1 MANSAAETLKE
12 FKTASTASN
21 AVYATLKVQ
30 YTGSWMDDIQ
40 QISTMCGVPVQT
52 LLQLNP
58 WLTSNNFVANNHD
71 YITIKVTAGSPR
83 TGGSNAQNNVTG
95 FYSTD
100 EWFHP
105 LGVGT
110 WYCTTAFSASHAGID
125 LTTGTPGQIAGKPI
139 YAVKA
144 GTVVQSYSSDSWGNT
159 VLIRHDDTTDS
170 NGNCYYTRYAHMEK
184 IGPSTGTK
192 ISQGDQIGT
201 VGNTGKS
208 TGYHLHFQIY
218 FTSATRTDYTNFD
231 GGKISHE
238 FSVNPNSIKDFP
250 GIPYTENHY
259 SQVEMHKSPY
269 VTDADIK
276 VIQGA
281 ASEDGT
287 VTESQF
293 NETVNGIADRIIAA
307 KNVDPSS
314 ELAKLI
320 KDYVKAQLDGI
331 KANAAGYAADILT
344 TGDFSG
350 VLNKFCSDVVNNSI
364 WYVENKINNLLQYAI
379 SVGQQAAQN
388 EINQAKSQLKDWI
401 VDVTKIDRNS
411 ELGVHTLA
419 LLDSYVDTIVANGWQ
434 AVTTALTTG
443 DVKLAA
449 EQFLEVTKRQSIDY
463 VCELGSHALANAI
476 TSYIGSHS
484 QSTELNQIAADLVPG
499 IVNTLCQSIGGV
511 MKGDISIEQA
521 AKNVL
526 VQVVTTV
533 ATTVVQ
539 KYITPVVTSWVVTGL
554 TTLAV
559 NIAGSQIG
567 GQIGAAIAG
576 PVGYV
581 VGALATAGVSWII
594 NSIFG

>member
-12 FKTASTASN
+12 FKSASTAGN

-71 YITIKVTAGSPR
+71 YITIKITAGSPR
-83 TGGSNAQNNVTG
+83 TGGSNAQNSVTG
-95 FYSTD
+95 FYSTN

-105 LGVGT
+105 LGVGL
-110 WYCTTAFSASHAGID
+110 WYCSQAYSQKHSAID
-125 LTTGTPGQIAGKPI
+125 LTTGTAGQIAGKPI

-144 GTVVQSYSSDSWGNT
+144 GTVVQSYSSTSWGYT
-159 VLIRHDDTTDS
+159 VLIRHDDTKDAD
-170 NGNCYYTRYAHMEK
+170 GNCYYTRYAHMEK
-184 IGPSTGTK
+184 LGPSIGTK
-192 ISQGDQIGT
+192 VSQGDQVGT
-201 VGNTGKS
+201 CGNTGTS
-208 TGYHLHFQIY
+208 TGAHLHFQIY

-231 GGKISHE
+231 GGKVSHT
-238 FSVNPNSIKDFP
+238 FSVNPNDIKDFP
-250 GIPYTENHY
+250 GIPYTDHHY

-287 VTESQF
+287 VTQSQF
-293 NETVNGIADRIIAA
+293 DETVNGIANRIITA

-314 ELAKLI
+314 DLAKLI

-331 KANAAGYAADILT
+331 KTNAAGYATDILT

-350 VLNKFCSDVVNNSI
+350 VLSKFCSDVVNNSI
-364 WYVENKINNLLQYAI
+364 WFVENKIDNLLQYAI

-388 EINQAKSQLKDWI
+388 EINQAKTQLKDWI
-401 VDVTKIDRNS
+401 VDITKIDRNS
-411 ELGVHTLA
+411 ELGVHTLN
-419 LLDSYVDTIVANGWQ
+419 LLDSYVDTIVADGWQ

-449 EQFLEVTKRQSIDY
+449 GQFLEVTKRQSIDY

-484 QSTELNQIAADLVPG
+484 QSTELSQIAADLAPG
-499 IVNTLCQSIGGV
+499 IINTMCQSIGSV

-526 VQVVTTV
+526 VQVVSTV
-533 ATTVVQ
+533 ATTVVR
-539 KYITPVVTSWVVTGL
+539 KYLVPVVSNWVVTGL

-576 PVGYV
+576 PVGYI
-581 VGALATAGVSWII
+581 VGALASAGVSWVI
-594 NSIFG
+594 NSIFS

>member
-1 MANSAAETLKE
+1 
-12 FKTASTASN
+12 
-21 AVYATLKVQ
+21 
-30 YTGSWMDDIQ
+30 
-40 QISTMCGVPVQT
+40 
-52 LLQLNP
+52 
-58 WLTSNNFVANNHD
+58 
-71 YITIKVTAGSPR
+71 
-83 TGGSNAQNNVTG
+83 
-95 FYSTD
+95 
-100 EWFHP
+100 
-105 LGVGT
+105 
-110 WYCTTAFSASHAGID
+110 
-125 LTTGTPGQIAGKPI
+125 
-139 YAVKA
+139 
-144 GTVVQSYSSDSWGNT
+144 
-159 VLIRHDDTTDS
+159 
-170 NGNCYYTRYAHMEK
+170 MEK

-192 ISQGDQIGT
+192 VSQGDQLGK

-231 GGKISHE
+231 GGKVSHT
-238 FSVNPNSIKDFP
+238 FSVNPNDIKDFP

-307 KNVDPSS
+307 KNVDTSS

-331 KANAAGYAADILT
+331 KANAAGYATDILA

-411 ELGVHTLA
+411 ELGIHTLN

-449 EQFLEVTKRQSIDY
+449 GQFLEVTKRQSIDY

-499 IVNTLCQSIGGV
+499 IINTICQSIGSV

-526 VQVVTTV
+526 VQVVSTV
-533 ATTVVQ
+533 AATVVQ
-539 KYITPVVTSWVVTGL
+539 KYLVPVVSNWVVTGL

-576 PVGYV
+576 PVGYF
-581 VGALATAGVSWII
+581 VGALASAGVSWLI

>member
-12 FKTASTASN
+12 FKSASTASN

-83 TGGSNAQNNVTG
+83 TGGSNAQNSVTG
-95 FYSTD
+95 FYSTN

-105 LGVGT
+105 LGVGL
-110 WYCTTAFSASHAGID
+110 WYCTTAFSASHSAID
-125 LTTGTPGQIAGKPI
+125 LTTGTHNQIAGKPI

-144 GTVVQSYSSDSWGNT
+144 GTVVQSYSSTSWGYT
-159 VLIRHDDTTDS
+159 VLIRHDDTKDAE
-170 NGNCYYTRYAHMEK
+170 GNCYYTRYAHMEK
-184 IGPSTGTK
+184 LGPSVGTK
-192 ISQGDQIGT
+192 VSQGDQVGT
-201 VGNTGKS
+201 CGNTGKS
-208 TGYHLHFQIY
+208 TGAHLHFQIY

-231 GGKISHE
+231 GGKVSHT
-238 FSVNPNSIKDFP
+238 FSVNPNDIKDFP
-250 GIPYTENHY
+250 GTPYTENHY

-307 KNVDPSS
+307 KNVAPSS
-314 ELAKLI
+314 DLAKLI

-331 KANAAGYAADILT
+331 KANAAGYATDILT

-411 ELGVHTLA
+411 ELGVHTLN

-443 DVKLAA
+443 DVKLATS
-449 EQFLEVTKRQSIDY
+449 QFLEVTKRQSIDY
-463 VCELGSHALANAI
+463 VCELSSHALANAI

-484 QSTELNQIAADLVPG
+484 QSTQLNQIAADLMPG
-499 IVNTLCQSIGGV
+499 IINTMCQSIGGV

-526 VQVVTTV
+526 VQVVSTV
-533 ATTVVQ
+533 AATVVQ
-539 KYITPVVTSWVVTGL
+539 KYLVPVVSNWVVTGL

-559 NIAGSQIG
+559 HIAGSQIG

-581 VGALATAGVSWII
+581 IGALATAGVSWLI
-594 NSIFG
+594 NSIYG

>member
-1 MANSAAETLKE
+1 
-12 FKTASTASN
+12 
-21 AVYATLKVQ
+21 
-30 YTGSWMDDIQ
+30 
-40 QISTMCGVPVQT
+40 
-52 LLQLNP
+52 
-58 WLTSNNFVANNHD
+58 
-71 YITIKVTAGSPR
+71 
-83 TGGSNAQNNVTG
+83 
-95 FYSTD
+95 
-100 EWFHP
+100 
-105 LGVGT
+105 
-110 WYCTTAFSASHAGID
+110 
-125 LTTGTPGQIAGKPI
+125 
-139 YAVKA
+139 
-144 GTVVQSYSSDSWGNT
+144 
-159 VLIRHDDTTDS
+159 
-170 NGNCYYTRYAHMEK
+170 MEK

-192 ISQGDQIGT
+192 VSQGDQLGT

-218 FTSATRTDYTNFD
+218 FTSANRTDYTNFD
-231 GGKISHE
+231 GGKVSHT
-238 FSVNPNSIKDFP
+238 FSVNPNDIKDFP
-250 GIPYTENHY
+250 GIPYTEHHY
-259 SQVEMHKSPY
+259 SQVEIHKSPY

-293 NETVNGIADRIIAA
+293 NETVNGIADRIITA

-331 KANAAGYAADILT
+331 KTNAAGYATDILT

-401 VDVTKIDRNS
+401 VDATKIDRNS
-411 ELGVHTLA
+411 ELGVHTLN
-419 LLDSYVDTIVANGWQ
+419 LLDSYVDTIVADGWQ

-443 DVKLAA
+443 DIKLAA
-449 EQFLEVTKRQSIDY
+449 GQFLEVTKRQSIDY

-484 QSTELNQIAADLVPG
+484 QSTELSQIAADLAPG
-499 IVNTLCQSIGGV
+499 IINTMCQSIGGV

-521 AKNVL
+521 AKNVM
-526 VQVVTTV
+526 VQVVSTV

-539 KYITPVVTSWVVTGL
+539 KYLVPVVSNWVVTGL

-581 VGALATAGVSWII
+581 VGALASAGVSWLI
-594 NSIFG
+594 NSIFS

>member
-40 QISTMCGVPVQT
+40 QISTMCGVPVQK

-71 YITIKVTAGSPR
+71 YITIKITAGSPG
-83 TGGSNAQNNVTG
+83 TGSSNAQNGVTG
-95 FYSTD
+95 FYSTN

-105 LGVGT
+105 LGVGM
-110 WYCTTAFSASHAGID
+110 WYCSQAYSQKHSAID
-125 LTTGTPGQIAGKPI
+125 LTTGTHNQIAGKPI

-144 GTVVQSYSSDSWGNT
+144 GTVVQSYSSTSWGYT
-159 VLIRHDDTTDS
+159 ALIRHDDTKDAD
-170 NGNCYYTRYAHMEK
+170 GNCYYTRYAHMEK
-184 IGPSTGTK
+184 LGPSVGTK
-192 ISQGDQIGT
+192 VSQGDQVGT
-201 VGNTGKS
+201 CGNTGTS
-208 TGYHLHFQIY
+208 TGAHLHFQIY

-231 GGKISHE
+231 GGKVSHT
-238 FSVNPNSIKDFP
+238 FSVNPNDIKGFP
-250 GIPYTENHY
+250 GTPYTEHHY
-259 SQVEMHKSPY
+259 IQVEMHKSPY

-293 NETVNGIADRIIAA
+293 NETVNGIADRIITA

-314 ELAKLI
+314 DLAKLI

-331 KANAAGYAADILT
+331 KANAAGYATEILT

-364 WYVENKINNLLQYAI
+364 WYVENKINNLIQYAI

-411 ELGVHTLA
+411 ELGVHTLN
-419 LLDSYVDTIVANGWQ
+419 LLDSYVDTIVTNGWQ

-449 EQFLEVTKRQSIDY
+449 GQFLEVTKRQSIDY

-484 QSTELNQIAADLVPG
+484 QSTELSQIAADLAPG
-499 IVNTLCQSIGGV
+499 IINTMCQSIGGV

-526 VQVVTTV
+526 VQVVSTV

-539 KYITPVVTSWVVTGL
+539 KYLVPVVSNWVVTGL

-559 NIAGSQIG
+559 NIAGAEIG
-567 GQIGAAIAG
+567 GKIGAAISG
-576 PVGYV
+576 PVGYA
-581 VGALATAGVSWII
+581 VGALAGAGVTWLI

>member
-12 FKTASTASN
+12 FKSASTASN

-40 QISTMCGVPVQT
+40 QISTMCGVPVQK

-71 YITIKVTAGSPR
+71 YITIKITAGSPR
-83 TGGSNAQNNVTG
+83 TGGSNAQNSVTG
-95 FYSTD
+95 FYSTN

-105 LGVGT
+105 LGVGL
-110 WYCTTAFSASHAGID
+110 WYCSQAYSQTHSAID

-144 GTVVQSYSSDSWGNT
+144 GTVVQSYSSTSWGYT
-159 VLIRHDDTTDS
+159 VLIRHDDTKDAD
-170 NGNCYYTRYAHMEK
+170 GNCYYTRYAHMEK
-184 IGPSTGTK
+184 LGPSVGTK
-192 ISQGDQIGT
+192 VSQGDQVGT
-201 VGNTGKS
+201 CGNTGKS
-208 TGYHLHFQIY
+208 TGAHLHFQIY

-231 GGKISHE
+231 GGKVSHT
-238 FSVNPNSIKDFP
+238 FSVNPNDIKDFP
-250 GIPYTENHY
+250 GIPYTDHHY

-293 NETVNGIADRIIAA
+293 NETVNGISDRIIAA

-314 ELAKLI
+314 DLAKLI

-331 KANAAGYAADILT
+331 KSNAAGYATDILT

-350 VLNKFCSDVVNNSI
+350 VLSKFCSDVVNNSV
-364 WYVENKINNLLQYAI
+364 WFVENKIDNLLQYAI

-401 VDVTKIDRNS
+401 VDTTKIDRNS
-411 ELGVHTLA
+411 ELGVHTLN
-419 LLDSYVDTIVANGWQ
+419 LLDSYVDTIVADGWQ

-449 EQFLEVTKRQSIDY
+449 GQFLEVTKRQSIDY

-484 QSTELNQIAADLVPG
+484 QSTELSQIAADLAPG
-499 IVNTLCQSIGGV
+499 IINTMCQSIGGV

-526 VQVVTTV
+526 VQIVSTV

-539 KYITPVVTSWVVTGL
+539 KYLVPVVSNWVVTGL

-559 NIAGSQIG
+559 NIAGAQIG
-567 GQIGAAIAG
+567 GKIGAVIAG

-581 VGALATAGVSWII
+581 VGALASAGVSWII

>member
-40 QISTMCGVPVQT
+40 QISTMCGVPVQK

-71 YITIKVTAGSPR
+71 YITIKITAGSPL
-83 TGGSNAQNNVTG
+83 TGGSNAQNSVTG
-95 FYSTD
+95 FYSTN

-105 LGVGT
+105 LGVGL
-110 WYCTTAFSASHAGID
+110 WYCSQAYSQKHSAID

-144 GTVVQSYSSDSWGNT
+144 GTVVQSYSSTSWGYT
-159 VLIRHDDTTDS
+159 VLIRHDDTKDAD
-170 NGNCYYTRYAHMEK
+170 GNCYYTRYAHMEK
-184 IGPSTGTK
+184 LGPSVGTRV
-192 ISQGDQIGT
+192 SQGDQVGT
-201 VGNTGKS
+201 CGNTGTS
-208 TGYHLHFQIY
+208 TGAHLHFQIY

-231 GGKISHE
+231 GGKVSHT
-238 FSVNPNSIKDFP
+238 FSVNPNDIKDFP
-250 GIPYTENHY
+250 GIPYTANHY

-293 NETVNGIADRIIAA
+293 NETVNGIADRIITA

-314 ELAKLI
+314 DLAKLI

-331 KANAAGYAADILT
+331 KTNAAGYATDILT

-411 ELGVHTLA
+411 ELGVHTLN
-419 LLDSYVDTIVANGWQ
+419 LLDSYVDTIVADGWQ

-449 EQFLEVTKRQSIDY
+449 GQFLEVTKRQSIDY

-476 TSYIGSHS
+476 TSYISSHS
-484 QSTELNQIAADLVPG
+484 QSTELSQIAADLAPG
-499 IVNTLCQSIGGV
+499 IINTMCQSIGGV

-526 VQVVTTV
+526 VQVVSTV

-539 KYITPVVTSWVVTGL
+539 KYLVPVVSNWVVTGL

-559 NIAGSQIG
+559 NIAGAQVG

-581 VGALATAGVSWII
+581 VGAIATAGVSWII
-594 NSIFG
+594 NSIFN

>member
-12 FKTASTASN
+12 FKSASTARN

-30 YTGSWMDDIQ
+30 YTGSWMDDIK

-71 YITIKVTAGSPR
+71 YITIKITAGSPQ
-83 TGGSNAQNNVTG
+83 TGGSNGQNSVTG
-95 FYSTD
+95 FYSTN

-105 LGVGT
+105 LGVGL
-110 WYCTTAFSASHAGID
+110 WYCSQAYSQKHSALD
-125 LTTGTPGQIAGKPI
+125 LTTGTAGQIAGKPI

-144 GTVVQSYSSDSWGNT
+144 GTVVQSYSSTSWGYT
-159 VLIRHDDTTDS
+159 VLIRHDDTKDTA
-170 NGNCYYTRYAHMEK
+170 GNCYYTRYAHMEK
-184 IGPSTGTK
+184 LGPSVGTK
-192 ISQGDQIGT
+192 VSQGDQVGT
-201 VGNTGKS
+201 CGNTGTS
-208 TGYHLHFQIY
+208 TGAHLHFQIY

-231 GGKISHE
+231 GGKVSHT
-238 FSVNPNSIKDFP
+238 FSVNPNDIKDFP
-250 GIPYTENHY
+250 GIPYTDHHY

-307 KNVDPSS
+307 KNVDHSS
-314 ELAKLI
+314 DLAKLI

-331 KANAAGYAADILT
+331 KTNAAGYATDIIT

-350 VLNKFCSDVVNNSI
+350 VLSKFCSDVVNNSM
-364 WYVENKINNLLQYAI
+364 WFVENKIDNLLQYAI

-411 ELGVHTLA
+411 ELGVHTLN
-419 LLDSYVDTIVANGWQ
+419 LLDSYVDTIVADGWQ

-449 EQFLEVTKRQSIDY
+449 GQFLEVTKRQSIDY

-484 QSTELNQIAADLVPG
+484 QSTELSQIAADLAPG
-499 IVNTLCQSIGGV
+499 IINTMCQSIGSV

-526 VQVVTTV
+526 VQVVSTV

-539 KYITPVVTSWVVTGL
+539 KYLVPVVSNWVVIGL
-554 TTLAV
+554 TSLAA
-559 NIAGSQIG
+559 NIAGAQIG

-581 VGALATAGVSWII
+581 VGALASAGVSWLI

>member
-1 MANSAAETLKE
+1 MVS
-12 FKTASTASN
+12 S
-21 AVYATLKVQ
+21 
-30 YTGSWMDDIQ
+30 
-40 QISTMCGVPVQT
+40 
-52 LLQLNP
+52 
-58 WLTSNNFVANNHD
+58 
-71 YITIKVTAGSPR
+71 
-83 TGGSNAQNNVTG
+83 
-95 FYSTD
+95 
-100 EWFHP
+100 
-105 LGVGT
+105 VGT
-110 WYCTTAFSASHAGID
+110 WYCTTAFTASHSAID

-159 VLIRHDDTTDS
+159 VLIRHDDTKDTA
-170 NGNCYYTRYAHMEK
+170 GNCYYTRYAHMEK
-184 IGPSTGTK
+184 LGPSVGTK
-192 ISQGDQIGT
+192 VSQGDQLGT

-218 FTSATRTDYTNFD
+218 FTSATRIDYTNFD
-231 GGKISHE
+231 GGKVSHT
-238 FSVNPNSIKDFP
+238 FSVNPNDIKDFP
-250 GIPYTENHY
+250 GTPYTEHHY

-293 NETVNGIADRIIAA
+293 NETVNGIADKIIAA
-307 KNVDPSS
+307 KKVDPSS

-331 KANAAGYAADILT
+331 KTNAAGYATDIIT

-388 EINQAKSQLKDWI
+388 EINLAKSQLKDWI
-401 VDVTKIDRNS
+401 VDITKIDRNS
-411 ELGVHTLA
+411 ELGVHTLN
-419 LLDSYVDTIVANGWQ
+419 LLDSYVDTIIADGWQ

-449 EQFLEVTKRQSIDY
+449 GQFLEVTKRQSIDY

-484 QSTELNQIAADLVPG
+484 QSTELSQIAADLAPG
-499 IVNTLCQSIGGV
+499 IINTMCQSIGGV

-526 VQVVTTV
+526 VQVVSTV
-533 ATTVVQ
+533 AATVVQ
-539 KYITPVVTSWVVTGL
+539 KYLVPVVSNWVVTGL

-559 NIAGSQIG
+559 NIAGTQIG
-567 GQIGAAIAG
+567 GQIGAALAG
-576 PVGYV
+576 PVGYF
-581 VGALATAGVSWII
+581 VGALASAGISWLI

>member
-12 FKTASTASN
+12 FKSASTASN

-71 YITIKVTAGSPR
+71 YITIKITAGSPK
-83 TGGSNAQNNVTG
+83 TGGSNVQNSVTG
-95 FYSTD
+95 FYSTN

-105 LGVGT
+105 LGVGL
-110 WYCTTAFSASHAGID
+110 WYCSQAYSQKHSALD
-125 LTTGTPGQIAGKPI
+125 LTTGTAGQIAGKPI

-144 GTVVQSYSSDSWGNT
+144 GTVVQSYSSTSWGYT
-159 VLIRHDDTTDS
+159 VLIRHDDTKDAD
-170 NGNCYYTRYAHMEK
+170 GNCYYTRYAHMEK
-184 IGPSTGTK
+184 LGPSVGTK
-192 ISQGDQIGT
+192 VSQGDQVGT
-201 VGNTGKS
+201 CGNTGTS
-208 TGYHLHFQIY
+208 TGAHLHFQIY

-231 GGKISHE
+231 GGKVSHT
-238 FSVNPNSIKDFP
+238 FSVNPNDIKDFP
-250 GIPYTENHY
+250 GIPYTDHHY

-276 VIQGA
+276 VIQDA
-281 ASEDGT
+281 ASENGT

-307 KNVDPSS
+307 KNVAPSS
-314 ELAKLI
+314 DLAKLI

-331 KANAAGYAADILT
+331 KTNAAGYATDIIT

-350 VLNKFCSDVVNNSI
+350 VLSKFCSDVVNNSI
-364 WYVENKINNLLQYAI
+364 WFVENKIDNLLQYAI

-411 ELGVHTLA
+411 ELGVHTLN

-449 EQFLEVTKRQSIDY
+449 GQFLEVTKRQSIDY

-484 QSTELNQIAADLVPG
+484 QSTELSQIAADLAPG
-499 IVNTLCQSIGGV
+499 IINTMCQSIGSV

-521 AKNVL
+521 AKNVV
-526 VQVVTTV
+526 VQVVSTV

-539 KYITPVVTSWVVTGL
+539 KYLVPVVSNWVVTGL
-554 TTLAV
+554 TALAV

-576 PVGYV
+576 PVGYI
-581 VGALATAGVSWII
+581 VGALASAGVSWLIS
-594 NSIFG
+594 SIFS

>member
-12 FKTASTASN
+12 FKSASSASN

-40 QISTMCGVPVQT
+40 QISTMCGVPVQK

-71 YITIKVTAGSPR
+71 YITIKITAGSPQ
-83 TGGSNAQNNVTG
+83 TGGSNAQNSVTG
-95 FYSTD
+95 FYSTN

-105 LGVGT
+105 LGVGL
-110 WYCTTAFSASHAGID
+110 WYCSQAYSQKHSALD
-125 LTTGTPGQIAGKPI
+125 LTTGTAGQIAGKPI

-144 GTVVQSYSSDSWGNT
+144 GTVVQSYSSTSWGYT
-159 VLIRHDDTTDS
+159 VLIRHDDTKDAD
-170 NGNCYYTRYAHMEK
+170 GNCYYTRYAHMEK
-184 IGPSTGTK
+184 LGPSVGTK
-192 ISQGDQIGT
+192 VSQGDQVGT
-201 VGNTGKS
+201 CGNTGTS
-208 TGYHLHFQIY
+208 TGAHLHFQIY

-231 GGKISHE
+231 GGKVSHT
-238 FSVNPNSIKDFP
+238 FSVNPNDIKDFP
-250 GIPYTENHY
+250 GIPYTDHHY

-269 VTDADIK
+269 VTDADVK

-287 VTESQF
+287 ITESQF
-293 NETVNGIADRIIAA
+293 NETVNGIGDRIIAA

-314 ELAKLI
+314 DLAKLI

-331 KANAAGYAADILT
+331 KTNAAGYATDIIT

-350 VLNKFCSDVVNNSI
+350 VINKFCSDVVNNSI
-364 WYVENKINNLLQYAI
+364 WFVENKIDNLLHYAI

-401 VDVTKIDRNS
+401 VDVTKIDRNT
-411 ELGVHTLA
+411 ELGVHTLN

-443 DVKLAA
+443 DVKLATS
-449 EQFLEVTKRQSIDY
+449 QFLEVTKRQSIDY

-484 QSTELNQIAADLVPG
+484 QSTELSQIAADLAPG
-499 IVNTLCQSIGGV
+499 IINTMCQSIGAV

-521 AKNVL
+521 AKNVV
-526 VQVVTTV
+526 VQVVSTV
-533 ATTVVQ
+533 ATTVVK
-539 KYITPVVTSWVVTGL
+539 KYLVPVVSNWVVTGL

-581 VGALATAGVSWII
+581 VGALASAGVSWLI

>member
-12 FKTASTASN
+12 FKHASTASN

-40 QISTMCGVPVQT
+40 QISTMCGVPVQR

-71 YITIKVTAGSPR
+71 YITIKVTAGSPQ
-83 TGGSNAQNNVTG
+83 TGGSNAQNSVTG
-95 FYSTD
+95 FYSTN

-105 LGVGT
+105 LGVGL
-110 WYCTTAFSASHAGID
+110 WYCSQAYSQKHSALD
-125 LTTGTPGQIAGKPI
+125 LTTGTAGQIAGKPI

-144 GTVVQSYSSDSWGNT
+144 GTVVQSYSSTSWGYT
-159 VLIRHDDTTDS
+159 VLIRHDDTKDAD
-170 NGNCYYTRYAHMEK
+170 GNCYYTRYAHMEK
-184 IGPSTGTK
+184 LGPSVGTK
-192 ISQGDQIGT
+192 VSQGDQVGT
-201 VGNTGKS
+201 CGNTGTS
-208 TGYHLHFQIY
+208 TGAHLHFQIY

-231 GGKISHE
+231 GGKVSHT
-238 FSVNPNSIKDFP
+238 FSVNPNDIKDFP
-250 GIPYTENHY
+250 GIPYIDHQY

-314 ELAKLI
+314 DLSKLI

-331 KANAAGYAADILT
+331 KTNAAGYATDILT

-350 VLNKFCSDVVNNSI
+350 VLSKFCSDVVNNSI
-364 WYVENKINNLLQYAI
+364 WFVENKIDNLLQYAI

-388 EINQAKSQLKDWI
+388 EINSAKSQLKDWI

-411 ELGVHTLA
+411 ELGVHTLN
-419 LLDSYVDTIVANGWQ
+419 LLDSYVDTIVADGWQ

-443 DVKLAA
+443 NVKLAA
-449 EQFLEVTKRQSIDY
+449 GQFLEVTKRQSIDY

-484 QSTELNQIAADLVPG
+484 QSTELSQIAADLAPG
-499 IVNTLCQSIGGV
+499 IINTLCQSIGGV

-521 AKNVL
+521 AKNVV
-526 VQVVTTV
+526 VQVVSTV
-533 ATTVVQ
+533 AATVVQ
-539 KYITPVVTSWVVTGL
+539 KYLVPVVSNWVVTGL

-559 NIAGSQIG
+559 NIAGTQIG
-567 GQIGAAIAG
+567 GQIGAALAG

-581 VGALATAGVSWII
+581 VGALASAGVSWLI

>member
-12 FKTASTASN
+12 FKSAATASN

-58 WLTSNNFVANNHD
+58 WLTSNNFAANNHD
-71 YITIKVTAGSPR
+71 YITIKITAGSPR
-83 TGGSNAQNNVTG
+83 TGGSNAQNSVTG
-95 FYSTD
+95 FYSTN

-105 LGVGT
+105 LGVGL
-110 WYCTTAFSASHAGID
+110 WYCSQAYSQKHSAID

-144 GTVVQSYSSDSWGNT
+144 GTVVQSYSSTSWGYT
-159 VLIRHDDTTDS
+159 VLIRHDDTKDAD
-170 NGNCYYTRYAHMEK
+170 GNCYYTRYAHMEK
-184 IGPSTGTK
+184 LGPSVGTK
-192 ISQGDQIGT
+192 VSQGDQVGT
-201 VGNTGKS
+201 CGNTGTS
-208 TGYHLHFQIY
+208 TGAHLHFQIY

-231 GGKISHE
+231 GGKVSHT
-238 FSVNPNSIKDFP
+238 FSVNPNDIKGFP
-250 GIPYTENHY
+250 GIPYTDHHY

-281 ASEDGT
+281 VSEDGT

-293 NETVNGIADRIIAA
+293 NETVNGIADRIIGA

-314 ELAKLI
+314 DLAKLI

-331 KANAAGYAADILT
+331 KTNAAGYATDILT

-350 VLNKFCSDVVNNSI
+350 VLSKFCSDVVNNSI
-364 WYVENKINNLLQYAI
+364 WFVENKIDNLLQYAI

-388 EINQAKSQLKDWI
+388 EINKAKSQLKDWI

-411 ELGVHTLA
+411 ELGVHTLN

-449 EQFLEVTKRQSIDY
+449 GQFLEVTKRQSIDY

-484 QSTELNQIAADLVPG
+484 QSTEISQIAADLAPG
-499 IVNTLCQSIGGV
+499 IINTMCQSIGGV

-521 AKNVL
+521 AKNVV
-526 VQVVTTV
+526 VQVVSTV
-533 ATTVVQ
+533 TATVVQ
-539 KYITPVVTSWVVTGL
+539 KYLVPVVSNWVVTGL

-567 GQIGAAIAG
+567 GKIGAAIAG

-581 VGALATAGVSWII
+581 VGALASAGVSWLI